1 MLKPFFYCLS
11 RCVPFFNPLLSCGL
25 LVEYACS
32 PHVCMGHHA
41 DGQNELQATVQCHFP
56 GI

>member
-11 RCVPFFNPLLSCGL
+11 RCVPVFNPLLSCGL

-56 GI
+56 CI